1 MADPDYEAR
10 KQVARTNRSFYAAME
25 SLDIARMA
33 SVWADDDSV
42 QCVHPGGELLQ
53 GRTKVLGSFGV
64 IFDST
69 DAMRFDLWD
78 VLVQVRRDTAWVTLV
93 ERITTEVDDE
103 EIEAAASATNIFVQ
117 VSGDWRLVLHHASP
131 LQRRFYPEG
140 A

>member
-53 GRTKVLGSFGV
+53 
-64 IFDST
+64 
-69 DAMRFDLWD
+69 
-78 VLVQVRRDTAWVTLV
+78 
-93 ERITTEVDDE
+93 
-103 EIEAAASATNIFVQ
+103 
-117 VSGDWRLVLHHASP
+117 
-131 LQRRFYPEG
+131 
-140 A
+140 